1 MPGRALAAIIEA
13 VERPQVLIFD
23 INETL
28 LDLTELRSVI
38 ADAIGGSERL
48 AEWFFRLL
56 HGSLVANT
64 TDSFRSFETIAVE
77 ALRAVALRQGA
88 ELADER
94 ATALVA
100 GFRSLPP
107 HPDVPDAL
115 ARLGAGGFRLIAL
128 SNGSPTGIPAQL
140 TNAGIIDRFEMV
152 VSVEE
157 AGRFKPDPA
166 PYGVALQRTG
176 VAPEEALMVA
186 AHDWDIIGARAVGI
200 AGAFVTRPGVVWTVP
215 HDLPKLTPVDIA
227 ALASD
232 LGV

>member
-1 MPGRALAAIIEA
+1 M
-13 VERPQVLIFD
+13 ERPQVLIFD
-23 INETL
+23 VNETL
-28 LDLTELRSVI
+28 LDLTDLRSVL
-38 ADAIGGSERL
+38 AEALGGGERL

-56 HGSLVANT
+56 HGSLVANS

-77 ALRAVALRQGA
+77 SLRAVALRQGN
-88 ELADER
+88 ELTDD
-94 ATALVA
+94 TASELVA

-115 ARLGAGGFRLIAL
+115 ARLESGGFRVIAL

-140 TNAGIIDRFEMV
+140 GNAGILDRFEMV

-166 PYGVALQRTG
+166 PYGVALERAG
-176 VAPEEALMVA
+176 VTPADALMVA

-200 AGAFVTRPGVVWTVP
+200 PGAFVTRPGVVWTVP
-215 HDLPKLTPVDIA
+215 HNLPDLTPVDIA